1 MPDQYLQKQPTI
13 LIVDDNPI
21 NLKIFGHMLR
31 EQCYQIVEARDG
43 LTALNMFESMKPD
56 LVLLDVMMPG
66 IDGFEVCRIIKSDDK
81 NSNVPVIF
89 LSARNDVSDIVKG
102 FDSGAVDY
110 LAKPFNKA
118 ELLVRLKTHLDFK
131 IMRDE
136 LISTSNHLTDLNEL
150 KNRLFSII
158 GHDLR
163 SPLSNVKMTLDFIL
177 RKIIDPS
184 GSDFEETIHELVRST
199 DEMFSLLENLFGWA
213 RSQSETLEIVPEK
226 IFPGEIVSSVLTFF
240 GSRLKE
246 KEISIDNQIDSS
258 VYVWADSYLIKAV
271 LKNLISN
278 AIKYSFRGGTVVIS
292 AVPSENEILI
302 CVTDF
307 GVGIEIERQSRL
319 FSASKQVR
327 TFGTENETGSGIGL
341 LLCKD
346 FVEKSGGLLKLES
359 TKGQGSTIGF
369 TLPLVKND

>member
-1 MPDQYLQKQPTI
+1 MSDQYLQKQPTI

-21 NLKIFGHMLR
+21 NLKIFGHMLS
-31 EQCYQIVEARDG
+31 EQCYHIVEARDG
-43 LTALNMFESMKPD
+43 LTALEMFESMKPD

-66 IDGFEVCRIIKSDDK
+66 IDGFEVCRIIKSDVK
-81 NSNVPVIF
+81 NSNIPVIF

-102 FDSGAVDY
+102 FESGAVDY

-131 IMRDE
+131 ITRDE
-136 LISTSNHLTDLNEL
+136 LISTSFHLTELNEL

-213 RSQSETLEIVPEK
+213 RSQSGTLEIVPEK
-226 IFPGEIVSSVLTFF
+226 IFPGEIVGSVLTFF

-258 VYVWADSYLIKAV
+258 VYVWADSSLIKAV

-278 AIKYSFRGGTVVIS
+278 AIKFSYHGGKVVIT
-292 AVPSENEILI
+292 ANQTGNEISI
-302 CVTDF
+302 HITDF
-307 GVGIEIERQSRL
+307 GVGIEIERQSQL

-327 TFGTENETGSGIGL
+327 TYGTENETGSGIGL

-359 TKGQGSTIGF
+359 SKGRGSTFGF
-369 TLPLVKND
+369 TLPRVKND

>member
-1 MPDQYLQKQPTI
+1 MSEPYSQKQATI

-21 NLKIFGHMLR
+21 NLKIFGHMLS
-31 EQCYQIVEARDG
+31 EQHYQIVEARDG
-43 LTALNMFESMKPD
+43 LIALDLFESVKPD

-66 IDGFEVCRIIKSDDK
+66 IDGFEVCRIIKSDEK

-102 FDSGAVDY
+102 FESGAVDY

-131 IMRDE
+131 LTRDE
-136 LISTSNHLTDLNEL
+136 LIRTSNHLTELNDL

-184 GSDFEETIHELVRST
+184 SPDFDETIHELSKST

-213 RSQSETLEIVPEK
+213 RSQSGTLDIVPEK
-226 IFPGEIVSSVLTFF
+226 IFPGEIVGSVLTFF

-246 KEISIDNQIDSS
+246 KEISIDNRIDAS
-258 VYVWADSYLIKAV
+258 VYAWADSSMIKAV
-271 LKNLISN
+271 LKNLVSN
-278 AIKYSFRGGTVVIS
+278 AIKYSHRGGQVVITADQS
-292 AVPSENEILI
+292 AHEILI
-302 CVTDF
+302 NVTDF
-307 GVGIEIERQSRL
+307 GVGVEIERQSQL

-327 TFGTENETGSGIGL
+327 TYGTENETGSGIGL

-346 FVEKSGGLLKLES
+346 FVEKNGGDLNLLS
-359 TKGQGSTIGF
+359 AKGQGSTFGF
-369 TLPLVKND
+369 TLPLVKNN